1 MKVLVELRLTLLR
14 VLYDTVKEVAGILQ
28 STQTSPAGSVLS
40 QASADYD
47 FYRLFSSLPDPMVVD
62 SQSGAA
68 PMADVALMGDD
79 TDSVHTQEGL

>member
-1 MKVLVELRLTLLR
+1 MLEKLRLTLLR
-14 VLYDTVKEVAGILQ
+14 VLYEEVAGILQ

-62 SQSGAA
+62 SQSGTA
-68 PMADVALMGDD
+68 PTVADVALMGDD
-79 TDSVHTQEGL
+79 TDSVHAQEGL

>member
-14 VLYDTVKEVAGILQ
+14 VLYEEVAGILQ

-40 QASADYD
+40 QDSADYD

-79 TDSVHTQEGL
+79 TDSVHTQEEL